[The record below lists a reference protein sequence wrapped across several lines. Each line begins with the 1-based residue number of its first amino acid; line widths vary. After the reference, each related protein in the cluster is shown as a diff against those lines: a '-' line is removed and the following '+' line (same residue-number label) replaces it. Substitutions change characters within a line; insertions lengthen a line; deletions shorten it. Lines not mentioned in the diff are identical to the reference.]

1 MKVKFSEEALKEYQ
15 DLLKRYPERRA
26 ALLPTLHLAQR
37 EFGWISREVMEYL
50 SQLMEIPV
58 TEILDTVS
66 FYTMFKPR
74 PSGKYHIQ
82 VCSTLSCALRG
93 SREIFEHLTKK
104 LGIQEG
110 EVTPDGKFS
119 LMKVECLG
127 SCGTAPVVQI
137 NNDYYEGMTPEKL
150 DNILE
155 NLK

>member
-15 DLLKRYPERRA
+15 DLLTRYPERRA
-26 ALLPTLHLAQR
+26 ALLPALHLAQR

-66 FYTMFKPR
+66 FYTMFKTY

-104 LGIQEG
+104 LGIKEG
-110 EVTPDGKFS
+110 DVTPDGKFS

-137 NNDYYEGMTPEKL
+137 NDDYYEGMTPEKL